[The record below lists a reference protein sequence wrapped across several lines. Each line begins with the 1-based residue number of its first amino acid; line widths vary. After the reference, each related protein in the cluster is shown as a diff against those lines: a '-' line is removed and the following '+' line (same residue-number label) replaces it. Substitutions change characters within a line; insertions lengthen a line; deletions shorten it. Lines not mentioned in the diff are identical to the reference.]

1 MKKIGILGGT
11 FNPIH
16 FGHLI
21 LGQSAKEEFGLDKVL
36 VMPTKN
42 PAYKTI
48 SGGVTEQN
56 RIDMIQLAIQDFPYF
71 EFSDVELRRDGATY
85 TVDTLKELMNQNN
98 FIKINERDMYD
109 DGYYGR
115 TFNFRYVK
123 DFEI

>member
-21 LGQSAKEEFGLDKVL
+21 LGQSAREEFGLDKVL

-42 PAYKTI
+42 PAYKII

-71 EFSDVELRRDGATY
+71 EFSDVELKRDGATY
-85 TVDTLKELMNQNN
+85 TVDTLRELQVENSEDK
-98 FIKINERDMYD
+98 F
-109 DGYYGR
+109 YYGGG
-115 TFNFRYVK
+115 FPVS
-123 DFEI
+123 D